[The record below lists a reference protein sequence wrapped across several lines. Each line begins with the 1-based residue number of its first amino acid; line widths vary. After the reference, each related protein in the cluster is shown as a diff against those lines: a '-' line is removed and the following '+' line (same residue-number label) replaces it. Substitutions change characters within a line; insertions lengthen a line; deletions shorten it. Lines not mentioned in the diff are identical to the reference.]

1 MKNWLMSVKKA
12 KGSSMISSA
21 FGLVRMADLSK
32 VWGVSHYRGKL
43 CSMQGD
49 KSRCFPYLP
58 LL

>member
-1 MKNWLMSVKKA
+1 MSVKKA